1 MALLGPARGA
11 LLVVISAALS
21 TATRA
26 SAESVVIVHPSCPIS
41 RLGPDDARRL
51 LLGEELSWRNGDATQ
66 LVELRGEDAGV
77 SAGYL
82 AIAHKTP
89 SQIRAQ
95 WNRLVFAGRANPPL
109 RYGTA
114 EEVRAAVA
122 RLPGAFAVIDSS
134 SADAT
139 VKVVYRASGTG

>member
-1 MALLGPARGA
+1 MALLGAARGA
-11 LLVVISAALS
+11 MLVLIAAALS
-21 TATRA
+21 TATSA
-26 SAESVVIVHPSCPIS
+26 SAEPVVIVHPSCPIS
-41 RLGPDDARRL
+41 RLAPDDARRL

-66 LVELRGEDAGV
+66 LVEVRSEDAGV

-89 SQIRAQ
+89 SQIRAE
-95 WNRLVFAGRANPPL
+95 WNRLVFSGRANPPL

-122 RLPGAFAVIDSS
+122 RMPGAFAVIDSA

-139 VKVVYRASGTG
+139 VKIVYRTSGKG